1 MTYEAKMYS
10 QIAKADSFNDKDH
23 RKYQAY
29 KLAATYAAKCE
40 SITNKAALVIDLTTK
55 SKAAYAA
62 YI

>member
-1 MTYEAKMYS
+1 MSYETKMYS
-10 QIAKADSFNDKDH
+10 QIAKAQSFTEKDH

-29 KLAATYAAKCE
+29 ELAAAYAAKAE
-40 SITNKAALVIDLTTK
+40 SITNKAALILELTKK